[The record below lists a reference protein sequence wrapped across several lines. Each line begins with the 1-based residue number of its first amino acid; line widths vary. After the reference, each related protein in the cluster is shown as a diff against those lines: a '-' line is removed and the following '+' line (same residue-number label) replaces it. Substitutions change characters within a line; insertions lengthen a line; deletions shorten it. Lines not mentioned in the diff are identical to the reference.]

1 MPPEVLGGLAALGA
15 QGPLCLTCEASAEG
29 VLTAVGAAYLARLR
43 PDAVRVQAEG
53 SGQPRLG
60 EAVAPVG
67 TDPAVAQRVLDGFLA
82 ATAPMASGRGMPR
95 YVHSPRHLVSLVAS
109 MVDEPDMAE
118 SLHRY
123 LRGGF
128 TWGAAVGTHNSDPAI
143 ARAEEL
149 ATAAAGECEHARQFI
164 RFSRLSTGE
173 YLAVYR
179 PKADVVPLVA
189 GHFRRRMGTE
199 RFCIVDPS
207 HGSAVLHEGGR
218 LALVRLDGETAR
230 EACRRL
236 DDTHREEAYIRALW
250 KGFYDAVSLPGRG
263 RDQRGY
269 DLRMHFMPKRLWQG
283 LPELD
288 PSVDTAWTFVPEAYR
303 DGGGKRKGLPGLGRP
318 SPTHALEPAQP
329 SSGLAARNT
338 SQATTQATAS
348 WNATARRA

>member
-1 MPPEVLGGLAALGA
+1 M
-15 QGPLCLTCEASAEG
+15 
-29 VLTAVGAAYLARLR
+29 LTAVGATYLAHLR

-53 SGQPRLG
+53 AGQPRLG
-60 EAVAPVG
+60 EATAPVE

-82 ATAPMASGRGMPR
+82 ATGPMASGRGMPR

-118 SLHRY
+118 ALHRY

-143 ARAEEL
+143 ARAEGL

-164 RFSRLSTGE
+164 RFSRLSTGG

-199 RFCIVDPS
+199 RFCIVDPV

-218 LALVRLDGETAR
+218 LALVRLDGEAAR

-236 DDTHREEAYIRALW
+236 DDTHREEAYVRALW

-303 DGGGKRKGLPGLGRP
+303 GRDARREGLPGRDGP
-318 SPTHALEPAQP
+318 SPALASGSAQP
-329 SSGLAARNT
+329 SSGLATMNT
-338 SQATTQATAS
+338 SQATAQATAS
-348 WNATARRA
+348 WNSTARRA